1 MTIWQHDEYYNTTTW
16 QYDNMTIRQHD
27 NTKTWQYDNLAT
39 RQHNITTTWKH
50 DIMTTWLYN
59 KMKTRQR
66 DNMTMSQ
73 HENNNMLFSK
83 NNHNTTSW
91 QPKWPQDRRMTWK
104 SFFLSLHTLSLC
116 DFYVITSNL
125 FDHRNL
131 FELSEFWLYSMSSV
145 TTGACSTLVP
155 TTCLESSSS
164 STAAPLAAFMGNI
177 SHCRWQKGE

>member
-1 MTIWQHDEYYNTTTW
+1 MKTWHHDNMTTRRIL

-27 NTKTWQYDNLAT
+27 NATTWQHDNLTIRQLGNTTTQHHDNMKTWHYDKM
-39 RQHNITTTWKH
+39 TTTQ
-50 DIMTTWLYN
+50 N
-59 KMKTRQR
+59 
-66 DNMTMSQ
+66 
-73 HENNNMLFSK
+73 ENNNMLFSK

-104 SFFLSLHTLSLC
+104 SFFYPYILSCLC
-116 DFYVITSNL
+116 DFCVITSNL

>member
-16 QYDNMTIRQHD
+16 QYDNMTTRQPDNTTTWQHD
-27 NTKTWQYDNLAT
+27 NTTS
-39 RQHNITTTWKH
+39 RQHENMTLWQRDFITKWKH
-50 DIMTTWLYN
+50 DNVTTWQCHN
-59 KMKTRQR
+59 MKTTTCSFPKIITTQQA
-66 DNMTMSQ
+66 DSQ
-73 HENNNMLFSK
+73 NDLKTAVWPEN
-83 NNHNTTSW
+83 
-91 QPKWPQDRRMTWK
+91 R
-104 SFFLSLHTLSLC
+104 FFYPYILSCLC
-116 DFYVITSNL
+116 DFCVITSNL